1 MTDPLLVRIDVTST
15 LRSGWRAGT
24 QRVVSR
30 VVREL
35 MADDRLRVEPVVLV
49 EPLRLHRHLTP
60 AELEQLVSE
69 VVDHA
74 VAGPPPERSPS
85 RQRVAGTID
94 AVGLRP
100 AARRVRR
107 RIEAN
112 KVGQAER
119 SLLVRDWPAGSVVL
133 ELDAVWNVD
142 HFDRSRWYRMLAD
155 HGVVLVGWVND
166 LFPLTRPEWFT
177 PDLARVFTR
186 HADHLLGAASLT
198 LAISQFTADEVDRR
212 RPDAPATVVVP
223 LGAELPAVVA
233 SAEPPLTPVPDG
245 PFLLV
250 VGTVEPRKN
259 LGLALDVFDR
269 LSATRPD
276 LSLVVVGRAG
286 WSADDVVS
294 RLERHP
300 LAGSRLQWLQGVGDA
315 TLEALY
321 RSATVALVPSW
332 AEGYGLPLVEAMAR
346 RTPVVASTGGALPEV
361 AAGFVPVV
369 DPDDVDGWTGA
380 VDALLDPPARAAAVD
395 RLGGFVPPT
404 WSDCADVVAD
414 ALLSTRS

>member
-1 MTDPLLVRIDVTST
+1 MTEPLLVRIDVTST

-35 MADDRLRVEPVVLV
+35 LADDRLRVEPVVLV

-60 AELEQLVSE
+60 DELGRLLSDVE
-69 VVDHA
+69 DHA
-74 VAGPPPERSPS
+74 PAGPPPERSPA
-85 RQRVAGTID
+85 RRRVAGTID

-142 HFDRSRWYRMLAD
+142 HFDRSRWYRMLD
-155 HGVVLVGWVND
+155 EHGVVLVGWVND
-166 LFPLTRPEWFT
+166 LFPLSRPEWFT
-177 PDLARVFTR
+177 PDLARVFAR
-186 HADHLLGAASLT
+186 HADHLLTAASRT

-212 RPDAPATVVVP
+212 RPGAPATVVVP
-223 LGAELPAVVA
+223 LGAELPADDA
-233 SAEPPLTPVPDG
+233 PAGRSAQVPEG

-269 LSATRPD
+269 LAATHPD

-286 WSADDVVS
+286 WSADDVVA

-300 LAGSRLQWLQGVGDA
+300 LAGTRLHWLQGVGDA
-315 TLEALY
+315 TLEQLY

-346 RTPVVASTGGALPEV
+346 RTPVVASSGGALPEV

-369 DPDDVDGWTGA
+369 APDDPDAWTTA
-380 VDALLDPPARAAAVD
+380 VGALLDPAARAGAVARLEAFEPPDWAGCAAV
-395 RLGGFVPPT
+395 
-404 WSDCADVVAD
+404 VAE
-414 ALLSTRS
+414 ALLSTRD